1 MDFFIILSPYT
12 YNKHPQNAETTTL
25 SPPPSPPMSP
35 LALSSSDYSSEE
47 EKKEGTGEKEEVLK
61 LDRYAEKLGLQSP
74 RRTRVSLA
82 GRVLISDSPSARG
95 GSQLFSKEKI
105 AYHNSAPPPMYSAHL
120 VLVMIFFTYLLIEP
134 IGTRRKVYMAEE
146 TAHGAIR
153 ATKAPGM
160 SLATQ
165 PLLLAF
171 PVIVVFII
179 DFSIYGLLCTCSGTC
194 PVLCQMSSLNSHS
207 QKSALFFVGKA
218 ASKKMFKTPTSIY

>member
-1 MDFFIILSPYT
+1 MDDCGFSNIVTL
-12 YNKHPQNAETTTL
+12 YNKHPQNDETTTL

-47 EKKEGTGEKEEVLK
+47 EEKEEMGGKEEVLK

-74 RRTRVSLA
+74 HRTRVSLA

-105 AYHNSAPPPMYSAHL
+105 AYHNSASPPTYSTRL
-120 VLVMIFFTYLLIEP
+120 INFDFFAYLLIIKP
-134 IGTRRKVYMAEE
+134 IGTRRKVYMTEE
-146 TAHGAIR
+146 TAHGEIR

-171 PVIVVFII
+171 PVIVAFII
-179 DFSIYGLLCTCSGTC
+179 DLSIYGLLCT
-194 PVLCQMSSLNSHS
+194 
-207 QKSALFFVGKA
+207 
-218 ASKKMFKTPTSIY
+218 